1 MGNDY
6 TMFCPNNLTQI
17 NMLANKMHETNI
29 VLNVE
34 IVRCKPTQFIQCIS
48 DGNFYSYFHTTQ
60 MALFVQTNSVML
72 DSYQLDPNLGTPNI
86 LLTEYY
92 KVFEQQIDFVKL
104 EQVRVVLEINE
115 VTQYD
120 NLGMNILSP
129 TFTW

>member
-1 MGNDY
+1 
-6 TMFCPNNLTQI
+6 MFCPNNLTQI

-48 DGNFYSYFHTTQ
+48 DGNFYSYFNNTQ